1 LTNAARRINFWWAF
15 VNFNAIGNRQLLW
28 GIMAVNYTKPPATA
42 AITPLRL
49 SRIPSFH
56 LLNSTIA
63 ALVWVPLICV
73 GSHAVGNTKGTL
85 KPNPFSL
92 TRLVIS
98 ADLQDPDYT
107 SDYVRQKQ
115 AGLDRAEIS
124 SARLV
129 LYYEMLMLFFA
140 FVIAIGALL
149 CRGQADGRVDVFDP
163 RSKDGRRPL
172 VPCASEKVL
181 R

>member
-1 LTNAARRINFWWAF
+1 
-15 VNFNAIGNRQLLW
+15 
-28 GIMAVNYTKPPATA
+28 MAVNYTKPPATA
-42 AITPLRL
+42 AITRFCL

-73 GSHAVGNTKGTL
+73 GSHAVDNTKGTRKL
-85 KPNPFSL
+85 NPFSL

-107 SDYVRQKQ
+107 SDYVPKKK
-115 AGLDRAEIS
+115 ADLDRAGIS
-124 SARLV
+124 SARLL
-129 LYYEMLMLFFA
+129 LYCEVVMLVFA
-140 FVIAIGALL
+140 IPIAIATIMS
-149 CRGQADGRVDVFDP
+149 R
-163 RSKDGRRPL
+163 GRRDEEFHAEPHSTD
-172 VPCASEKVL
+172 VPKSLPSSIPDRAL